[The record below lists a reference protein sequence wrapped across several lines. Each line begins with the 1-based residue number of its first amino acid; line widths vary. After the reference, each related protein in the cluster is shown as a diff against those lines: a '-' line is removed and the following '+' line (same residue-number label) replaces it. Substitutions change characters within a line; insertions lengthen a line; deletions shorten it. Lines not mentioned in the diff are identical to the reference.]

1 METFEKAL
9 QRRSRILIH
18 SLIIS
23 GTLNIALIATFV
35 TFVLKERKGVVLP
48 MATHEVIKQTTFT
61 NQEVLQ
67 GFFGMSYEQLVRE
80 LYDET
85 HVEEGQRRCDL
96 ALAFLGAFHHFD
108 VERAFSGYPVEK
120 RKLVLEDG
128 KEVILYP
135 GLNEGKLEGV
145 RTFART
151 EVWPLTPEGL
161 FREIQIRESVS
172 ESLKEAFTLTTDY
185 FVIKRAFHRLPYSV
199 SDEMLFSL
207 ITSGSWDQI
216 QKLANQIQASPDGK
230 ISDFTTF
237 LLPCVEQESKLAAY
251 LLVLLEKE
259 FALKKLDDSQMEK
272 LLSLLTE
279 KTPEVEAF
287 LTEVKNGLRS
297 DHIQE
302 LAGKP
307 LENPPRR
314 HIVQPGDSLWKIAR
328 DYGVK
333 VEIIQEMN
341 VLTTEAL
348 SVGKELLLPPK
359 GGDQGRLNAMGCTS
373 KSAAPSSSSP

>member
-1 METFEKAL
+1 MDTFEKVL

-23 GTLNIALIATFV
+23 GTLNIALITTFF

-48 MATHEVIKQTTFT
+48 MAVEMTVKEASLS

-67 GFFGMSYEQLVRE
+67 SFLGMSYEKLVRE
-80 LYDET
+80 LSDEL

-120 RKLVLEDG
+120 RVITLEDG
-128 KEVILYP
+128 KKVTLYS
-135 GLNEGKLEGV
+135 GLSEGRFEGI
-145 RTFART
+145 RNFART

-161 FREIQIRESVS
+161 FREISLRE
-172 ESLKEAFTLTTDY
+172 EIPTTLKEAFENTTEY
-185 FVIKRAFHRLPYSV
+185 FVIKRAFHRLPYNLS
-199 SDEMLFSL
+199 EEALFSL
-207 ITSGSWDQI
+207 VTNGNWNEVKVLADQI
-216 QKLANQIQASPDGK
+216 QNSPDGK
-230 ISDFTTF
+230 ISDFIPF
-237 LLPCVEQESKLAAY
+237 LMPRIETGSKLAAY
-251 LLVLLEKE
+251 LLVLLEKDY
-259 FALKKLDDSQMEK
+259 ALKKLDDAQMEK

-279 KTPEVEAF
+279 KTPEIEAF
-287 LTEVKNGLRS
+287 LSEVKNGLRS
-297 DHIQE
+297 DHMQE

-314 HIVQPGDSLWKIAR
+314 HIVQPGDSLWKISR

-333 VEIIQEMN
+333 VEVIQEMN
-341 VLTTEAL
+341 AL
-348 SVGKELLLPPK
+348 QSENLKLGSELLLPPEYP
-359 GGDQGRLNAMGCTS
+359 N
-373 KSAAPSSSSP
+373 

>member
-1 METFEKAL
+1 MDSFEKVL

-23 GTLNIALIATFV
+23 GTLNIALMTTFI

-48 MATHEVIKQTTFT
+48 MTMETVIKEASLT
-61 NQEVLQ
+61 NQKVLQ
-67 GFFGMSYEQLVRE
+67 SFLGMPYEKLVHE
-80 LYDET
+80 LFDET

-108 VERAFSGYPVEK
+108 VQRAFSGYPVEK
-120 RKLVLEDG
+120 RIMILEGG
-128 KEVILYP
+128 KKVTLYP
-135 GLNEGKLEGV
+135 GLSKGRLEGI
-145 RTFART
+145 RNFARM

-161 FREIQIRESVS
+161 FREIKLRIELPT
-172 ESLKEAFTLTTDY
+172 SLKEAFENTTEY
-185 FVIKRAFHRLPYSV
+185 FVIKRAFHRLPYNIS
-199 SDEMLFSL
+199 EEALFSFVIEGDWKEIQVL
-207 ITSGSWDQI
+207 ADQI
-216 QKLANQIQASPDGK
+216 QKSPDGK
-230 ISDFTTF
+230 ISDFIPF
-237 LLPCVEQESKLAAY
+237 LMPRMEKGSKLAAY

-259 FALKKLDDSQMEK
+259 QALKKLDDAQMER

-287 LTEVKNGLRS
+287 LSEVKNGLRC

-307 LENPPRR
+307 LENLPLC
-314 HIVQPGDSLWKIAR
+314 HIVQPGDSLWKISR

-333 VEIIQEMN
+333 VEVIQEMN
-341 VLTTEAL
+341 RLESENLKLGA
-348 SVGKELLLPPK
+348 ELLLPADTK
-359 GGDQGRLNAMGCTS
+359 TS
-373 KSAAPSSSSP
+373 STHKDSQESSNNN